1 MDIWFRI
8 WVYILP
14 FPMWLAEY
22 FMRTSMNNPEA
33 EDFFPSSL
41 AAAALGMVIP
51 VLSPKITVP
60 PAETT
65 IPAGTLLVYR
75 RDEKLR
81 RFGMAYLFY
90 GTLLWLATV
99 FLSIGGKWPD
109 GWPAASID
117 QKFWIGIIMYVVAFA
132 LTEAKE
138 RI

>member
-8 WVYILP
+8 WVYVLP

-22 FMRTSMNNPEA
+22 FMRTSMKNPEA

-51 VLSPKITVP
+51 VLSPKVAIP
-60 PAETT
+60 PAGTT
-65 IPAGTLLVYR
+65 ITAGTLLVYQ

-90 GTLLWLATV
+90 GTLLWLVTV
-99 FLSIGGKWPD
+99 FLSIGGKWPA
-109 GWPAASID
+109 GWPAANID
-117 QKFWIGIIMYVVAFA
+117 HKFWIGVIMYVLAFA